1 MQTTLSSCSKG
12 EVRQMNRKEGFI
24 HSLIRRLSLSGRRAQ
39 SGQVIILM
47 AFGMIALL
55 AVLGLAIDGGRL
67 FFLERDAQN
76 ASDAAVMAATY
87 ALCTGG
93 NPVTAGLAAAMENG
107 FTNDGTTTVTVN
119 NPPSRTVPSSAPQT
133 SFAEV
138 IITDEIPSYF
148 IHLVYGGDLAV
159 STYALGHC
167 IPGWDAANDGGAI
180 MAINSRGCSC
190 QNACSVTVS
199 DNDIFGNMRCNG
211 EVQSQGSD
219 HDLQGYIDYMCNYN
233 ANNMVLTPSTNNPNR
248 LTERFEVP
256 EFYHIEDYRPGGLY
270 FQKAQADGMLWYF
283 PGTGNHSINLNRAA
297 ERTRFAQGGLIYSE
311 GNLQI
316 LGSGTHTATI
326 TIVSE
331 GSINISANTNL
342 TAHPAYST
350 PGSQPTPVGGLLMF
364 TAVDGGGCNKN
375 SNVSITYSSTST
387 VWQGVIYAPKANVDF
402 SNSRSF
408 GRGAIIADTV
418 SISGSDNEI
427 HYDPSL
433 LPPLPP
439 SIQLEE

>member
-1 MQTTLSSCSKG
+1 
-12 EVRQMNRKEGFI
+12 MNRKEGFI
-24 HSLIRRLSLSGRRAQ
+24 YPFIRRLALTGRRAQ

-93 NPVTAGLAAAMENG
+93 NPVSAGLAAAAENG
-107 FTNDGTTTVTVN
+107 FTSDGTTTVTVN
-119 NPPSRTVPSSAPQT
+119 SPPSRTLPVSAPPET
-133 SFAEV
+133 FAEV

-159 STYALGHC
+159 TTYALGHC
-167 IPGWDAANDGGAI
+167 IAGWDATNNGGAI
-180 MAINSRGCSC
+180 MAINSQGCSC

-199 DNDIFGNMRCNG
+199 DNDIYGNILCNG

-219 HDLQGYIDYMCNYN
+219 HDVYGYIDYMCNYN
-233 ANNMVLTPSTNNPNR
+233 ANNMNLDPATDNPTLR
-248 LTERFEVP
+248 DERFEVP

-283 PGTGNHSINLNRAA
+283 AGTGNHQINLNRSAQRA
-297 ERTRFAQGGLIYSE
+297 RFAQGGLIYSE

-316 LGSGTHTATI
+316 LGSGTHTATV

-342 TAHPAYST
+342 MAHPAYST
-350 PGSQPTPVGGLLMF
+350 PGSQPTPVGGLLLF
-364 TAVDGGGCNKN
+364 TAVDGGGCNSS
-375 SNVSITYSSTST
+375 SNYSITYSSTST
-387 VWQGVIYAPKANVDF
+387 IWQGVIYAPKANVDF

-427 HYDPSL
+427 HYDPSF
-433 LPPLPP
+433 LPPMPP